1 MPPVDAVA
9 DREHRAPAYGI
20 RYGAQGRLAA
30 RVARV
35 GHPLALGLVIAVLS
49 AVFAWLADA
58 RGVWSFT
65 KVFVASAALL
75 LTLMGLGAVFG
86 KTLGDFLRNVNG

>member
-1 MPPVDAVA
+1 
-9 DREHRAPAYGI
+9 
-20 RYGAQGRLAA
+20 
-30 RVARV
+30 
-35 GHPLALGLVIAVLS
+35 LS